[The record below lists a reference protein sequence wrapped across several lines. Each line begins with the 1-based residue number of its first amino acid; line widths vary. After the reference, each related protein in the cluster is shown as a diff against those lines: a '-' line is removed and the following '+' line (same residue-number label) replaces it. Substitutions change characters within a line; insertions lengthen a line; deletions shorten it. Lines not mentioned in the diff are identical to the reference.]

1 MKSGTTEAAQGS
13 DIEAEAKAKA
23 EAEKNDML
31 AVAKAKEI
39 AEAEAKAKAEREAQS
54 KAKAER
60 EALKN
65 ERSAQAQLKGQSK
78 IKIIIASGRDSG
90 EQAPVPVGVNGQ
102 HYLIERDKEVEVP
115 KGVLNAL
122 NLATELVPT
131 FDVHGRVE
139 RYVKAQRFNV
149 TVIAG

>member
-1 MKSGTTEAAQGS
+1 MKNGIPEAAQSPANTAETKSGTENNGMT
-13 DIEAEAKAKA
+13 AEAKAK
-23 EAEKNDML
+23 EL
-31 AVAKAKEI
+31 
-39 AEAEAKAKAEREAQS
+39 AEAEAKAKADQEARS
-54 KAKAER
+54 KAHAEK

-65 ERSAQAQLKGQSK
+65 ERNAQAQLKGQHK
-78 IKIIIASGRDSG
+78 IRIIIASGRDSG

-115 KGVLNAL
+115 RGVLNAL

-139 RYVKAQRFNV
+139 RYVKAHRFNV

>member
-1 MKSGTTEAAQGS
+1 MKNGIPEAAQGQANT
-13 DIEAEAKAKA
+13 AETRPGTENNGMTA
-23 EAEKNDML
+23 D
-31 AVAKAKEI
+31 AKAKEL
-39 AEAEAKAKAEREAQS
+39 AEAEAKAKADQEAKS
-54 KAKAER
+54 KAHAEK

-65 ERSAQAQLKGQSK
+65 ERNAQAQLKGQHK

-115 KGVLNAL
+115 RGVLNAL

-139 RYVKAQRFNV
+139 RYVKAHRFNV